1 MNGLSIKQMIDA
13 GVHFGHR
20 SKYWNPKM
28 EPTYTPLTKNSTY
41 KPRKSSERFN
51 EAAKYIQ
58 KLYLIMVS

>member
-28 EPTYTPLTKNSTY
+28 EPYITPLTKNST
-41 KPRKSSERFN
+41 
-51 EAAKYIQ
+51 
-58 KLYLIMVS
+58 L